1 MKKLGVGISLAIASL
16 VLASLATP
24 AAAQPFGAWLVLSG
38 PTNGYVEVAHNAALN
53 PASAITIEGWVAVTD
68 PGGCSSIIGKNWT
81 RAWWVGICGTTL
93 RSYLFGWTGAGGT
106 GTNRDAGKLS
116 GFTHFAVVYDGTHR
130 YHYINGELV
139 GSWAETGALPG
150 TTDPLRIGSD
160 VQFND
165 TPHGAI
171 NEIRLW
177 DVARTQA
184 QIRQFINVPIT
195 TAQPGLV
202 AVWRDGMHDALGHYT
217 GTTHGSTGF
226 LTFPAILSCGTSSS
240 SALCL
245 LSRWFVSMTYRIG
258 APGTAEAN
266 ATTVPYYN
274 PGSGLF
280 YFNNPDDWQILVKV
294 LDGCAIN
301 GHIWVGTAASTNL
314 FYRLTVT
321 DAMGSA
327 QKIYFNY
334 PGPIAP
340 SVLDTSAFSSCP

>member
-1 MKKLGVGISLAIASL
+1 MNKLRGTIFLVIAFLALAAVGS
-16 VLASLATP
+16 P
-24 AAAQPFGAWLVLSG
+24 AVAQPFGAWLVLSG
-38 PTNGYVEVAHNAALN
+38 PTNGYVEIAHNAALN

-68 PGGCSSIIGKNWT
+68 PGGGCSSIIGKNWQHS
-81 RAWWVGICGTTL
+81 WWVGICGTTL
-93 RSYLFGWTGAGGT
+93 RSYLAGSTSQWNG
-106 GTNRDAGKLS
+106 GKLS
-116 GFTHFAVVYDGTHR
+116 GWTHFAVVYDGAHR
-130 YHYINGELV
+130 YHYINGELINSTPQT
-139 GSWAETGALPG
+139 GSLPPS
-150 TTDPLRIGSD
+150 TDPVRIGSD
-160 VQFND
+160 VLWNY
-165 TPHGAI
+165 TPGGSI

-177 DVARTQA
+177 NVARTQD
-184 QIRQFINVPIT
+184 QIRQSINVPIT

-226 LTFPAILSCGTSSS
+226 LTFPATHDCGSSTS

-280 YFNNPDDWQILVKV
+280 YFNNPNDWQILVKV

-314 FYRLTVT
+314 FYRLTVS

-340 SVLDTSAFSSCP
+340 SVLDTSAFASCP